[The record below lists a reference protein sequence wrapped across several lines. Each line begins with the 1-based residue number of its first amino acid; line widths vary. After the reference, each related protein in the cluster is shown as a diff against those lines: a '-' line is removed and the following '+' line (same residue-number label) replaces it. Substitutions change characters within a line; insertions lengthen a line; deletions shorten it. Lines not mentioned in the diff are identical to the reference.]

1 MEENQV
7 QLSTY
12 LKEATRSVHNEAE
25 TSDFQRQLGTGSVS
39 LEAYKSYLSQLYLVH
54 NALERG
60 LAASSETNEIATPWQ
75 FQTDFLDRDLKAL
88 DVNIGDIQPFT
99 ATSEL
104 LFRIE
109 QNSRSNPLAL
119 LGYHY
124 VVFGSKHG
132 GKYIAVQIRKK
143 FGFEGEGC
151 LYFDPYGTN
160 FQTHWLEFR
169 AGLDKVSTS
178 QASAAVVLEA
188 AKEMFQYFGKLGLEL
203 DHLSPVDAQ
212 SSTVT

>member
-12 LKEATRSVHNEAE
+12 LKESTRSVHNEAE
-25 TSDFQRQLGTGSVS
+25 TSDFQRQLGTGSIS
-39 LEAYKSYLSQLYLVH
+39 LEAYKAYLSQLFLVH

-75 FQTDFLDRDLKAL
+75 FQTDYLERDLKTL
-88 DVNIGDIQPFT
+88 GVYTGDIQPLT
-99 ATSEL
+99 PTSEI

-109 QNSRSNPLAL
+109 QNARSNPLAL

-124 VVFGSKHG
+124 VLFGSKHG

-151 LYFDPYGTN
+151 LYFDPYGTT
-160 FQTHWLEFR
+160 FQNHWLEFR
-169 AGLDKVSTS
+169 AGLDKVNTS
-178 QASAAVVLEA
+178 ESSAQIVLDA
-188 AKEMFQYFGKLGLEL
+188 AKEMFQYFGKLGIEL
-203 DHLSPVDAQ
+203 DHLTPADTE
-212 SSTVT
+212 STTV